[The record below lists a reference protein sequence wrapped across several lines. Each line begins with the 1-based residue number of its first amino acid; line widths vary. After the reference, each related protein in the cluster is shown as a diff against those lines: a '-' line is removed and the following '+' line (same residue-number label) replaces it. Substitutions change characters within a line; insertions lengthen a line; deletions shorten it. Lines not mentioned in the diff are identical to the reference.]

1 MNEGEGLIAVIVGID
16 GYKDKPLHCAVND
29 AVYLTETLQ
38 KVWKDR
44 VVTIKTLIW
53 PSLNTEKAESQ
64 REAWGIEL
72 PKDASEVTRE
82 GILTEVRAC
91 ADLARESDTFIFY
104 FSGHG
109 VLSHQEPALVTIG
122 DGKTAEG
129 TENLKITDIQ
139 KAAAE
144 CASKKKVMILD
155 CCQSLTGK
163 SKREEGYK
171 NLKDLTRGWSIFLA
185 ASPGEASL
193 EDRYS
198 GKIQDDYLQ
207 QGLFTA
213 SLAAGL
219 RGEAVGS
226 SGSVSLAD
234 LAYFVGKRVPVE
246 YLERLEAIILS
257 EKGDQNQNDT
267 GGTGLFSQN
276 PVLLSDV
283 VAMGGP
289 YSIIMAPDFV
299 PTSQSARKKIPGKHF
314 IKNWFKFLVNPWP
327 IEFPFKLA
335 FRLIALAY
343 AATMMF
349 TILWNYPNAIDTTIL
364 IFSTVVGL
372 GSAFI
377 WWITLSFA
385 VAANEDRWHLGGYIT
400 LLFYLLWHCLVA
412 IVFAGIYGAEP
423 NSSQE
428 ISPFVYVVT
437 DLFIIFAGVVVFGC
451 NTSQSIIALAETIRK
466 DERREIRQ
474 AIRAFQ
480 QFKYTR
486 VGVDLYNYIAAV
498 STRPDLYVIGW
509 IISSAVIGF
518 NIYQVTTSIDTQTL
532 RSWVFFMRN
541 IFALILVT
549 WLVFW
554 YQAAF
559 KYIQRE
565 VYKR

>member
-1 MNEGEGLIAVIVGID
+1 
-16 GYKDKPLHCAVND
+16 
-29 AVYLTETLQ
+29 
-38 KVWKDR
+38 
-44 VVTIKTLIW
+44 
-53 PSLNTEKAESQ
+53 
-64 REAWGIEL
+64 
-72 PKDASEVTRE
+72 
-82 GILTEVRAC
+82 
-91 ADLARESDTFIFY
+91 
-104 FSGHG
+104 
-109 VLSHQEPALVTIG
+109 
-122 DGKTAEG
+122 
-129 TENLKITDIQ
+129 
-139 KAAAE
+139 
-144 CASKKKVMILD
+144 
-155 CCQSLTGK
+155 
-163 SKREEGYK
+163 
-171 NLKDLTRGWSIFLA
+171 
-185 ASPGEASL
+185 
-193 EDRYS
+193 
-198 GKIQDDYLQ
+198 
-207 QGLFTA
+207 
-213 SLAAGL
+213 
-219 RGEAVGS
+219 
-226 SGSVSLAD
+226 
-234 LAYFVGKRVPVE
+234 
-246 YLERLEAIILS
+246 
-257 EKGDQNQNDT
+257 
-267 GGTGLFSQN
+267 
-276 PVLLSDV
+276 
-283 VAMGGP
+283 
-289 YSIIMAPDFV
+289 MAPDFV

-364 IFSTVVGL
+364 IFSTGVGL

-423 NSSQE
+423 ASSQE

-498 STRPDLYVIGW
+498 ATRPDLYVIGW

-532 RSWVFFMRN
+532 HSWVFFMRN

-565 VYKR
+565 IYKR